1 MKILQR
7 PSFIV
12 SDPLTVQHCGECNR
26 DFAEAPGAPM
36 LPMAHCEEELDG
48 KNTATDCWGSCCR
61 SCRRCSGS
69 TNSVRRSRLHK
80 VRGRRWKP
88 RCRRPGNLACDAS
101 RVFLGS
107 DGRRDGRCGCCWSW
121 VRHLSTEVREKV
133 WFIDSHS
140 LPPKKD
146 FTEKQ
151 ARLPPLPKSTMIAH
165 CSKRGKQS
173 RSLSVQKTQTDL
185 SYKMIE
191 TAIYNDNKLKDQE
204 GYPVKARSKQTLI
217 PWTSS
222 FAENDFLY

>member
-88 RCRRPGNLACDAS
+88 RYRRPGNLVCDAS
-101 RVFLGS
+101 RFSCTSAAMAAAGA
-107 DGRRDGRCGCCWSW
+107 G
-121 VRHLSTEVREKV
+121 
-133 WFIDSHS
+133 
-140 LPPKKD
+140 
-146 FTEKQ
+146 
-151 ARLPPLPKSTMIAH
+151 
-165 CSKRGKQS
+165 
-173 RSLSVQKTQTDL
+173 
-185 SYKMIE
+185 Y
-191 TAIYNDNKLKDQE
+191 AIYRFVNRSE
-204 GYPVKARSKQTLI
+204 GEGVVH
-217 PWTSS
+217 
-222 FAENDFLY
+222 

>member
-7 PSFIV
+7 PNFIV
-12 SDPLTVQHCGECNR
+12 SLIHWLSSTV
-26 DFAEAPGAPM
+26 
-36 LPMAHCEEELDG
+36 LPMAHPWSRVGWEKHG
-48 KNTATDCWGSCCR
+48 YSRSRRDCWGSCCR

-140 LPPKKD
+140 LPPRKD

-165 CSKRGKQS
+165 CSKQS
-173 RSLSVQKTQTDL
+173 RSHWRR
-185 SYKMIE
+185 I
-191 TAIYNDNKLKDQE
+191 
-204 GYPVKARSKQTLI
+204 AR
-217 PWTSS
+217 
-222 FAENDFLY
+222 D